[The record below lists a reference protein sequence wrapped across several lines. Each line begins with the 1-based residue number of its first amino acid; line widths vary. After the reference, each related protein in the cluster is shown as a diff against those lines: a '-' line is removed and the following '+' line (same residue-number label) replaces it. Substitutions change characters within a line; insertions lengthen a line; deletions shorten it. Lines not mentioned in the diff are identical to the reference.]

1 MLAFAS
7 IFAAVLTVEALS
19 AARDRRKTAE
29 RVLQDYAM
37 LGAQSAGQ
45 RLKAA
50 LNGQFG
56 LVLMSAATLT
66 QWNKSVP
73 TVAAMRNNIKGNAHD
88 VLDDSSRIIEVI
100 VSPTGETKLETK
112 GFSGSSCRDA
122 SRALEQAL
130 GLQSREQLTAE
141 FYQSA
146 SQVQPQQTQS

>member
-1 MLAFAS
+1 MRRSVRPWVVVGMLAFAS

-100 VSPTGETKLETK
+100 PGDSLSVLLAHETESLP
-112 GFSGSSCRDA
+112 S
-122 SRALEQAL
+122 
-130 GLQSREQLTAE
+130 
-141 FYQSA
+141 
-146 SQVQPQQTQS
+146 